1 MTAGTATTR
10 SGGAPAWIAA
20 LGRFDFWSITLLV
33 AVVVIGFL
41 LVWPIAQVLKLGF
54 VDADS
59 GGFTLANYVKVVTHP
74 YYVGALI
81 NTLVVGIGG
90 MVGACLLGIPLAY
103 CTARYVVRGRNL
115 LATLAVLALVSPPF
129 IGAYSWIV
137 VLGSNGWLTNVFKGW
152 GITLPTI
159 YGVHGI
165 ILVFSLK
172 FFPFVYLMTESALRN
187 INRSFEEA
195 AENLGCSSLQRF
207 WKITMP
213 LVFPAVSSGA
223 ILCFVLSI
231 ADFGTPSIIGR
242 DFRTLSTIAYNQY
255 GSEMGGPPTMAVSI
269 SMLMIVVSMMAV
281 FLQRWLINKR
291 RYAGSLTNLGTP
303 KRVTGAYGVFIHV
316 LSYTIVALATLPIA
330 VVVYTSFLQTNG
342 PVFTGGFGFNSYL
355 RVIREVPDVIGNT
368 FRFALIATVLITV
381 AGGLI
386 SYVVVRRENPVS
398 GLLDS
403 ILMVPYVVP
412 GVVMAIGFLL
422 TFNTGALDLVGTA
435 SIIVLILFIRRLPYG
450 VRATSAVLRQIK
462 PSIEEAAVSL
472 GAGPLKAFFKVTVPL
487 MMPGIIAGAMM
498 SFITAINELSST
510 LLLYTGRT
518 TTMPVRIYS
527 AVLDGEFGIAAAL
540 STILLASSG
549 LCVYVVL
556 RFSQSKQSAFV

>member
-1 MTAGTATTR
+1 MSAVTTADVGSPFWGRVRQRLDFWTLVLL
-10 SGGAPAWIAA
+10 AA
-20 LGRFDFWSITLLV
+20 LG
-33 AVVVIGFL
+33 VIGL
-41 LVWPIAQVLKLGF
+41 LLIWPIAQVLQLGF
-54 VDADS
+54 MDAETQR
-59 GGFTLANYVKVVTHP
+59 FTLANYTKVLTHP
-74 YYVGALI
+74 YYVTALV
-81 NTLVVGIGG
+81 NTLVVGVGG
-90 MVGACLLGIPLAY
+90 MVGACLLGVPLAY
-103 CTARYVVRGRNL
+103 CTARYVVPGRNL

-137 VLGSNGWLTNVFKGW
+137 VLGNNGWLTQLMKGW
-152 GITLPTI
+152 GIALPTI

-195 AENLGCSSLQRF
+195 AENLGCSSAQRF
-207 WKITMP
+207 AKITLP

-242 DFRTLSTIAYNQY
+242 DYRTLSTIAYNQY

-269 SMLMIVVSMMAV
+269 SMIMIVISMVAV

-291 RYAGSLTNLGTP
+291 RYAGSLTNLYTPRKLHGTYATM
-303 KRVTGAYGVFIHV
+303 VHIGCYAVVG
-316 LSYTIVALATLPIA
+316 LATLPIA
-330 VVVYTSFLQTNG
+330 VVIYTSFLQTNG
-342 PVFTGGFGFNSYL
+342 PVFTGGYGLNSYL
-355 RVIREVPDVIGNT
+355 RVIREVPDVITNT
-368 FRFALIATVLITV
+368 FKFALIATVAITL

-386 SYVVVRRENPVS
+386 SYVVVRRETALS
-398 GLLDS
+398 GLLDAV
-403 ILMVPYVVP
+403 LMVPYVVP

-422 TFNTGALDLVGTA
+422 TFNAGWLDLVGTA
-435 SIIVLILFIRRLPYG
+435 TIIVLILFIRRLPYG
-450 VRATSAVLRQIK
+450 VRATSSVLRQIK

-472 GAGPLKAFFKVTVPL
+472 GASPAKAFLRVTVPL
-487 MMPGIIAGAMM
+487 MLPGIVAGAMM

-510 LLLYTGRT
+510 LLLYTGST